1 MNKSN
6 LLSYDSSEADELFK
20 LNRILASKEQEKQEI
35 ELAKEVSLEMM
46 EELMQ

>member
-46 EELMQ
+46 EELM